1 MKKMLSTRYSAGA
14 FNTALLLMRIVFGA
28 LMMNH
33 GYGKLIAFSK
43 TAANMPHIFG
53 MSGTIVAALVIFAE
67 FFCALFVLIGLFTR
81 YACIPIIIT
90 MSYALTV
97 AHNGAFFGDGEKA
110 TLFLATFL
118 GILLVGPGK
127 ISIDIMIG
135 K

>member
-14 FNTALLLMRIVFGA
+14 FNTALLLLRIVFGA

-53 MSGTIVAALVIFAE
+53 MSGSIVAALVIFAE

-81 YACIPIIIT
+81 YACIPIIIV
-90 MSYALTV
+90 MCYAFFIIN
-97 AHNGAFFGDGEKA
+97 NGAFLGKGELPM
-110 TLFLATFL
+110 LFLAAFFS
-118 GILLVGPGK
+118 ILLVGPGK
-127 ISIDIMIG
+127 ISIDSMIG

>member
-1 MKKMLSTRYSAGA
+1 MLSTRYSAGA

-43 TAANMPHIFG
+43 TAANMPQIFG
-53 MSGTIVAALVIFAE
+53 LSGTIVAALVIFAE

-90 MSYALTV
+90 MCYALFV

-110 TLFLATFL
+110 ALFLAAFF

-127 ISIDIMIG
+127 ISIDSMIG

>member
-14 FNTALLLMRIVFGA
+14 FNTALLFIRIVFGA

-43 TAANMPHIFG
+43 TASNMPQLLG

-67 FFCALFVLIGLFTR
+67 FFCALFVLLGLFTR

-90 MSYALTV
+90 MAYALVV

-110 TLFLATFL
+110 ALFLTAFF

-127 ISIDIMIG
+127 ISVDSMIG